1 MNKYVKGI
9 LLFAGGVVGGFTIC
23 GSLIVRT
30 VMKTESIREAVKRAL
45 SDRIEI
51 LLFGEPE
58 KPIRPTYA
66 SYRDWSNSREYE
78 VKDILF
84 ETGIEAE
91 NTLDTLKE
99 AINTCGY
106 ATVSELYYL
115 ADVNSC
121 TYLDNKHGWTNLDKA
136 KVVRLR
142 NGYTLDL
149 PTPLPIN

>member
-1 MNKYVKGI
+1 MNKYIKGAI
-9 LLFAGGVVGGFTIC
+9 VFTGGVVSGCILC
-23 GSLIVRT
+23 GSLIVRM
-30 VMKTESIREAVKRAL
+30 VMKKEHIREAVKQVL
-45 SDRIEI
+45 FDHIET
-51 LLFGEPE
+51 LLFGEP
-58 KPIRPTYA
+58 KNPIRPTYT

-84 ETGIEAE
+84 ETRIEAE

-99 AINTCGY
+99 VINTYGY
-106 ATVSELYYL
+106 ASVSELYYL
-115 ADVNSC
+115 ADVNRC

-149 PTPLPIN
+149 PKPLPN

>member
-1 MNKYVKGI
+1 MNKYIKGTI
-9 LLFAGGVVGGFTIC
+9 VFTGGVVSGCILC

-30 VMKTESIREAVKRAL
+30 VMKKEHIRAAVKRAL
-45 SDRIEI
+45 VNHIEI
-51 LLFGEPE
+51 LLFGEPK
-58 KPIRPTYA
+58 KPIMPTYT

-84 ETGIEAE
+84 ETRIEAE

-99 AINTCGY
+99 VINTYGY
-106 ATVSELYYL
+106 ASVSELYDL
-115 ADVNSC
+115 ADVNCC

>member
-23 GSLIVRT
+23 GSFIART

-51 LLFGEPE
+51 LLFGEPK
-58 KPIRPTYA
+58 KPISPTYA

-84 ETGIEAE
+84 ETRIEAE

-99 AINTCGY
+99 VINTYGY
-106 ATVSELYYL
+106 TSVADYYGL
-115 ADVNSC
+115 ADVNIC
-121 TYLDNKHGWTNLDKA
+121 TYLNNKHGWTNLDKA